1 MIPPGRPFLQRMIA
15 LTRGVKKPHHRI
27 KLTTGFFKDLDM
39 WSLFI
44 EQRNGIGLFLSFL
57 WDTSETLSLFT
68 DASGSIGYGGFFQ
81 TSWFQGNWLPHQQLG
96 SPGMSILWQ
105 ELFAI
110 VFACHKWTSR
120 RIKFHCDNLD
130 VVEVINSRKSKV
142 PRVMDLVRDLTLCTC
157 DTISTSKLYMSLGNI
172 KIFRTLFLGFR

>member
-1 MIPPGRPFLQRMIA
+1 MIPPGRPFLKRMIA
-15 LTRGVKKPHHRI
+15 LTRGVKKPHYRI

-96 SPGMSILWQ
+96 SLGMSILWQ
-105 ELFAI
+105 ELFGI
-110 VFACHKWTSR
+110 VVACHFWGHKWTS
-120 RIKFHCDNLD
+120 IA
-130 VVEVINSRKSKV
+130 
-142 PRVMDLVRDLTLCTC
+142 
-157 DTISTSKLYMSLGNI
+157 TI
-172 KIFRTLFLGFR
+172 